1 MTKLLAGLDE
11 NATSTMNDMLLA
23 KQIAETL
30 MAHYPHPH
38 LWAVTC
44 EGHTGIAT
52 IKNLNL
58 SGTWGYVLKLPKL
71 YSASSLTKDVIRA
84 GGEILERFHMD
95 RGQFNEAQY
104 AALKTN
110 HAGDFLF
117 EK

>member
-1 MTKLLAGLDE
+1 MTSLLAGLDD

-44 EGHTGIAT
+44 EGRTGIAT

-58 SGTWGYVLKLPKL
+58 SGTMGYVLKLPKL
-71 YSASSLTKDVIRA
+71 YSASSLAKDVMRA
-84 GGEILERFHMD
+84 GGEILERYHMHA
-95 RGQFNEAQY
+95 GQFNEAQY
-104 AALKTN
+104 TALQTDF
-110 HAGDFLF
+110 AGDFLF